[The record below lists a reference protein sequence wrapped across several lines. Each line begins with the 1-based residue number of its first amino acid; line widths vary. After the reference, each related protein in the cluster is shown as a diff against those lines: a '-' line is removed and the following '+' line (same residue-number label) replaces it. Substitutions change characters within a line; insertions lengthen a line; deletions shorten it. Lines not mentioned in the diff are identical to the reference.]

1 MSEEFLSFSQNPYN
15 DFERL
20 SYIVDNVYINDHLFS
35 SPSMA
40 AIAILGRNANGYT
53 EWKNKDNVSLKK
65 LINGGE

>member
-1 MSEEFLSFSQNPYN
+1 MNKQVLQFIIEENNLTEIIECS
-15 DFERL
+15 
-20 SYIVDNVYINDHLFS
+20 VNDHLFS

-65 LINGGE
+65 LISGE

>member
-1 MSEEFLSFSQNPYN
+1 MFESLSPSLKGFF
-15 DFERL
+15 DKERSSTDL
-20 SYIVDNVYINDHLFS
+20 VDNVYINDHLFS

-65 LINGGE
+65 IIGGE